1 MTPRGRY
8 HFGMSEQSTPA
19 PPVQTAPLLIDT
31 AEAAALLGVSQAHAR
46 RLADAGQVPGC
57 VRLGRCR
64 RWNRAELL
72 GWISE
77 GCPRR

>member
-1 MTPRGRY
+1 
-8 HFGMSEQSTPA
+8 MSNQA
-19 PPVQTAPLLIDT
+19 PPAQPSPLLIDT

-64 RWNRAELL
+64 RWNRAELVR
-72 GWISE
+72 WIEE
-77 GCPRR
+77 GCKR